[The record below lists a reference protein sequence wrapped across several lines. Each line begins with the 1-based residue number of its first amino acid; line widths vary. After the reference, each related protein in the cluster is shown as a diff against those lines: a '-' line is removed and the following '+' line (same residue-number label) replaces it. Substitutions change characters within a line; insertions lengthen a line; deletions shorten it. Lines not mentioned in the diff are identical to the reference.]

1 MKKIGIIILFLYSAT
16 SFAQYNDEIVYEYI
30 DKYKD
35 LAVKLM
41 ETSHIP
47 ASIKIAQA
55 IYSSNAGTNT
65 LSKYANNHFG
75 ILCHEK
81 YTGEIYY
88 DPADITHTCYRKY
101 ASVED
106 SYNDHSKFLTERS
119 RYNKL
124 FTLEI
129 DDYKGWAKGLQEASY
144 SINPNYS
151 NQLINIIETYFLY
164 LYDNPESE
172 LPTNIKDEIKTNLP
186 ETPAQIPVKKESV
199 QKNIISDSSKI
210 YNTKKIAEHPKE
222 KPNNDSIKRDT
233 LIESGIEVIIERKI
247 KTQESC
253 GKDSV
258 AIVKTEEQPVIAKV
272 FTAKEMEYQPV
283 YYPYTSRTVY
293 VNNKIK
299 FIIAEKGDSYEKI
312 GKDVQIT
319 ESNLR
324 LFNDIFDDN
333 YEPIPGEVVYL
344 QYKNK
349 KSEVS
354 FHTIEKGETMKYIA
368 QKYAVPL
375 KLIFARNNY
384 QMSEFSVG
392 NIICISCK
400 K

>member
-1 MKKIGIIILFLYSAT
+1 MKKLCVIMLFLYSAT

-41 ETSHIP
+41 QTSHIP
-47 ASIKIAQA
+47 ASIKLAQA

-65 LSKYANNHFG
+65 LSKSANNHFG

-81 YTGEIYY
+81 YTGDIFY

-124 FTLEI
+124 FTLNI
-129 DDYKGWAKGLQEASY
+129 NDYKGWAKGLQEANY

-151 NQLINIIETYFLY
+151 NQLISIIETYFLY
-164 LYDNPESE
+164 LYDKPESE
-172 LPTNIKDEIKTNLP
+172 LTTNIKDEIKTNLQEIP
-186 ETPAQIPVKKESV
+186 EQVPVKKESV
-199 QKNIISDSSKI
+199 QKNIISDSSI
-210 YNTKKIAEHPKE
+210 FNNTKKITELPKE
-222 KPNNDSIKRDT
+222 KSTNDSIKRDT

-258 AIVKTEEQPVIAKV
+258 AVIKTEEQPVIAKV

-299 FIIAEKGDSYEKI
+299 FIIAKKGDTYAKI
-312 GKDVQIT
+312 AKDVQIT

-333 YEPIPGEVVYL
+333 DEPIPEEVVYL

>member
-1 MKKIGIIILFLYSAT
+1 MKKLCIIILFLYSAT
-16 SFAQYNDEIVYEYI
+16 SFAQYNDKIVYEYI

-41 ETSHIP
+41 QTSHIP
-47 ASIKIAQA
+47 ASIKLAQA

-65 LSKYANNHFG
+65 LSKSANNHFG

-81 YTGEIYY
+81 YSGDIYY

-106 SYNDHSKFLTERS
+106 SYNDHSKFLVERS

-129 DDYKGWAKGLQEASY
+129 NDYKGWAKGLQEASY

-164 LYDNPESE
+164 LYDKPESE
-172 LPTNIKDEIKTNLP
+172 LSTKIKDEIKTNLP
-186 ETPAQIPVKKESV
+186 EITEQIPVEKESV
-199 QKNIISDSSKI
+199 QKNKISDSSI
-210 YNTKKIAEHPKE
+210 SNITKKIAELPKE
-222 KPNNDSIKRDT
+222 KSNNDTIKRDT
-233 LIESGIEVIIERKI
+233 LIESGIEVIIERKV
-247 KTQESC
+247 KPQESC

-299 FIIAEKGDSYEKI
+299 FIIAQKGDTYAKI

>member
-1 MKKIGIIILFLYSAT
+1 MCSAT
-16 SFAQYNDEIVYEYI
+16 SFGQYNDDLVYGYI

-35 LAVKLM
+35 LAIKSM
-41 ETSHIP
+41 KTSHIP
-47 ASIKIAQA
+47 ASIKLAQA

-65 LSKYANNHFG
+65 ISQFANNHFG

-81 YTGEIYY
+81 YTGESFY
-88 DPADITHTCYRKY
+88 DPADKSNTCYRKY

-106 SYNDHSKFLTERS
+106 SYIDHSKFLIERS

-129 DDYKGWAKGLQEASY
+129 TDYKGWAKGLQEASY
-144 SINPNYS
+144 SINPTYS
-151 NQLINIIETYFLY
+151 DQLINIIETYFLY
-164 LYDNPESE
+164 LYDRSE
-172 LPTNIKDEIKTNLP
+172 AEVASSGEDKKQIDLP
-186 ETPAQIPVKKESV
+186 EIREQIPVKVETV
-199 QKNIISDSSKI
+199 QKEKASEPVKI
-210 YNTKKIAEHPKE
+210 GNAEIPLEIPEKKS
-222 KPNNDSIKRDT
+222 NDEVIKRDT
-233 LIESGIEVIIERKI
+233 LIESGIEVIIERKV
-247 KTQESC
+247 KPQSAC
-253 GKDSV
+253 KKDSV
-258 AIVKTEEQPVIAKV
+258 AVVETGEQPVEAKV
-272 FTAKEMEYQPV
+272 FTAKEMEYKPA

-293 VNNKIK
+293 LNNKIK
-299 FIIAEKGDSYEKI
+299 FIIAQKGDTYEKI

-324 LFNDIFDDN
+324 LFNDVFDDI

-349 KSEVS
+349 KSEVA

-375 KLIFARNNY
+375 KLIFARNSY